1 MEMEKNLIYQDVLVN
16 EDVNV
21 DNDVKADKARLG
33 DVTVP
38 ATRQSERLGSL
49 GNLYSLGNLS
59 SLGDL
64 TVWATWAV

>member
-1 MEMEKNLIYQDVLVN
+1 M
-16 EDVNV
+16 
-21 DNDVKADKARLG
+21 DNDVNADKARLG
-33 DVTVP
+33 DVTVS

-49 GNLYSLGNLS
+49 GNLCSLGNLS